1 MTVGTRLRPTPDAD
15 GLAVMYPKPHDH
27 RIYGAGHDLRVKVTA
42 ALGRWLADDCQAAT
56 VADLSAGV
64 GAIARAMVD
73 PHGAR
78 LILGDIAPGHPLVG
92 PIEDTLAELDPVDV
106 FICTETLEHIDDPA
120 GVLATVRAKARRLL
134 VSFPHCDELD
144 ANTEHVWQWTP
155 DEART
160 LLACAGWDP
169 VTWATLEVPDGPYSY
184 SIVGCR

>member
-1 MTVGTRLRPTPDAD
+1 MTVGTRLRPTPDAA
-15 GLAVMYPKPHDH
+15 GLAVMYPTPHDH

-92 PIEDTLAELDPVDV
+92 PIEDTLAELGAVDV

-120 GVLATVRAKARRLL
+120 GVLVAVRAKARRLL
-134 VSFPHCDELD
+134 VSFPHCDEPD
-144 ANTEHVWQWTP
+144 ANSEHLWQWTM
-155 DEART
+155 DEARA
-160 LLACAGWDP
+160 LLDAAGWQP
-169 VTWATLEVPDGPYSY
+169 LTWSLLEVPDGPYRY
-184 SIVGCR
+184 SIWGCS